1 MQNNH
6 QKNNRKFDHSNSK
19 PKSYSSKQINGHS
32 KSLLERLATAST
44 SNDKENYQ
52 SGKLLITKLND
63 IV

>member
-6 QKNNRKFDHSNSK
+6 QKNNHKFDRNNSK
-19 PKSYSSKQINGHS
+19 GKSFSTKQTNGHS
-32 KSLLERLATAST
+32 KSLLERLANAPT

>member
-6 QKNNRKFDHSNSK
+6 QRNYHKFDRNNSK
-19 PKSYSSKQINGHS
+19 AKQFLAKHPNGNS
-32 KSLLERLATAST
+32 KSLLERLANAST

>member
-6 QKNNRKFDHSNSK
+6 QKNNRKFDKSNSK
-19 PKSYSSKQINGHS
+19 GKPFPTKQANGQS
-32 KSLLERLATAST
+32 KSLLERLANSST

-52 SGKLLITKLND
+52 SGKLLITKLVD